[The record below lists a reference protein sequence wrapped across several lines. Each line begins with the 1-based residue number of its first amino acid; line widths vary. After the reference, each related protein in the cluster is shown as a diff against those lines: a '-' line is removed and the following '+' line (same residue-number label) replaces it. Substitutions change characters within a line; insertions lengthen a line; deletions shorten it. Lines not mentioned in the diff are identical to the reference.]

1 MILGVLTAVLFLL
14 TAAKFV
20 TKRLPFKRLDKFA
33 LKFHRVSGI
42 ALIVVSVVHIA
53 TVWGLLRQR
62 PAGMLAVGV
71 AIAVCALIAAL
82 SRAFKKRMGGKWLVV
97 HRTASA
103 IICIGLVIH
112 IALGMTSF
120 SAYQKTVALITYDNI
135 GIGSVADGNYE
146 AEYDVGYIY
155 AKVSVAVKDGSI
167 ADIDLLEHRNERGKP
182 AESITEAI
190 TAKQS
195 LDVDAVSGAT
205 NSSKVIK
212 KAIENALKKGVQ

>member
-1 MILGVLTAVLFLL
+1 MILGFITAVLFLL

-33 LKFHRVSGI
+33 LKFHRISGI

-62 PAGMLAVGV
+62 PVGMLVVGI
-71 AIAVCALIAAL
+71 AIALCALIAAL
-82 SRAFKKRMGGKWLVV
+82 SRVFKKKLGKRWLYV
-97 HRTASA
+97 HRTVSV
-103 IICIGLVIH
+103 IICIALVIH
-112 IALGMTSF
+112 IVLGVTSF
-120 SAYQKTVALITYDNI
+120 SAYQKTVASITYDNVA
-135 GIGSVADGNYE
+135 IGSVADGNYE
-146 AEYDVGYIY
+146 GEYDAGYIY

-167 ADIDLLEHRNERGKP
+167 TDIDLMEHRNERGKP
-182 AESITEAI
+182 AESITESV

-212 KAIENALKKGVQ
+212 KAIENALEKGMG